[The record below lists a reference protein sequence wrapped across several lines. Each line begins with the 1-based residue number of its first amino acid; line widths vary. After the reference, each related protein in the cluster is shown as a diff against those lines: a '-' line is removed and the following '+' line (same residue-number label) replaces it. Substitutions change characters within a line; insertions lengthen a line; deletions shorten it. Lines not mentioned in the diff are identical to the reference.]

1 MITKACVWPHSSR
14 VKNPKHATHSSL
26 VIGTSLALPAIS
38 DLFVGQKNSI
48 NTFPLSNSQTDYE
61 SPEFPRA
68 ASSTLSVS
76 WLDFFFI
83 PLGFFFF
90 FFPSISQILYLDCL
104 EEQLLETAGTLNK
117 QIQYEN
123 LMTLRF
129 EGSGVNQAAQTLSSF
144 ACCPRFLDKAPLHN
158 SISTM

>member
-90 FFPSISQILYLDCL
+90 FPFYQSDSVSWLFRRTITRDSGNFKQTDSIWELDDVEVWRVRGKSGCPDTLLLCL
-104 EEQLLETAGTLNK
+104 LPPVLG
-117 QIQYEN
+117 
-123 LMTLRF
+123 
-129 EGSGVNQAAQTLSSF
+129 
-144 ACCPRFLDKAPLHN
+144 
-158 SISTM
+158 